1 MKKILLKIFLKYGL
15 PFLAGV
21 LIELY
26 IKHIQ
31 KKGEKDEKAEGDD
44 LFDNVKAKK
53 DELTEKLKKSWESA
67 SKEGTQELKGAMTR
81 LKKTAVDF
89 LANVTGKSPQ
99 AVEEGISEAFGNFE
113 KDFLDKFGKKED
125 GKKEDGKKEEPKK
138 EEAKDEK
145 AA

>member
-1 MKKILLKIFLKYGL
+1 MKKTLLKLFLKYAL

-31 KKGEKDEKAEGDD
+31 KKDEKVEGDD
-44 LFDNVKAKK
+44 LFDNFKAKK
-53 DELTEKLKKSWESA
+53 DELTEKLKKSWDSA
-67 SKEGTQELKGAMTR
+67 SKEGSEELKTALAR

-89 LANVTGKSPQ
+89 LANVTGKSPKV
-99 AVEEGISEAFGNFE
+99 VEEGISEAFATFE
-113 KDFLDKFGKKED
+113 KDFMSKFGKKEE
-125 GKKEDGKKEEPKK
+125 K
-138 EEAKDEK
+138 KDEK

>member
-1 MKKILLKIFLKYGL
+1 MKKVLLKIFLQYGL

-31 KKGEKDEKAEGDD
+31 KKDKKAEGDD
-44 LFDNVKAKK
+44 LLDNFKAQK

-67 SKEGTQELKGAMTR
+67 SKEGSQELKGAMTR

-113 KDFLDKFGKKED
+113 KDFLDKFGKKDE
-125 GKKEDGKKEEPKK
+125 KKETKDKKS
-138 EEAKDEK
+138 A
-145 AA
+145 